1 MNYFNSDY
9 VQFFK
14 ELSQNN
20 HKDWFDLNRSRYE
33 KNIKSPFKEF
43 TQLAIDTIALI
54 DPVFNQLLAKDCI
67 FRINRDVRFSK
78 DKQPYKLMCSAIITP
93 NGKKSKAINGIYFEF
108 TPEHVRFYSGVYEI
122 EKDDLFAVR
131 EGICSNLSQFS
142 ALINA
147 PEFIATFGHVRGEK
161 NKIIHPDFRES
172 AQEQALIFN
181 KQWYFYVEY
190 PVELLFEKQLL
201 DKLMHAYH
209 VSRPLEQFFNQF
221 IQTK

>member
-9 VQFFK
+9 VEFFK

-33 KNIKSPFKEF
+33 KNVKIPFKEF
-43 TQLAIDTIALI
+43 TQLAIDSIALLNNDFI
-54 DPVFNQLLAKDCI
+54 GLQAKDCI

-122 EKDDLFAVR
+122 EKDDLFALM
-131 EGICSNLSQFS
+131 CSPAQTIPKLGCS
-142 ALINA
+142 LIL
-147 PEFIATFGHVRGEK
+147 F
-161 NKIIHPDFRES
+161 
-172 AQEQALIFN
+172 
-181 KQWYFYVEY
+181 
-190 PVELLFEKQLL
+190 PVPKCSSYDLAHKTVPMLFVFKRKGQSP
-201 DKLMHAYH
+201 
-209 VSRPLEQFFNQF
+209 V
-221 IQTK
+221 

>member
-9 VQFFK
+9 VEFFK

-33 KNIKSPFKEF
+33 KNIKLPFKEF
-43 TQLAIDTIALI
+43 TQLAIDSMALI
-54 DPVFNQLLAKDCI
+54 DPDFNQLLAKDCI

-122 EKDDLFAVR
+122 EKDDLFDVR

-142 ALINA
+142 TLINA

-190 PVELLFEKQLL
+190 PADDLLKGDILAKLL
-201 DKLMHAYH
+201 NAYT
-209 VSRPLEQFFNQF
+209 VARPLSLFFDKF
-221 IQTK
+221 I